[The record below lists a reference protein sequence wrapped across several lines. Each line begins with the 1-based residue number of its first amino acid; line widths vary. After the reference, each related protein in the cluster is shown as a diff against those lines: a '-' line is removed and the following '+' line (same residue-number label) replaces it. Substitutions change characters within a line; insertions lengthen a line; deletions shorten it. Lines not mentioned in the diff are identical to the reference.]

1 MNAAAAVAARL
12 GKAALTLLAVV
23 VVSFLLIR
31 LAPGDPAQMLAGD
44 SGSADAAFVAEIRRD
59 LGLDQGLDVQL
70 SRYLKAVLRLDFG
83 VSYREKRP
91 VADMVLERLP
101 STLLLTTSA
110 LVFSI
115 VAGIALGA
123 LAARRPGSLLDG
135 AITAVSVTF
144 FAMPMFWVGLMF
156 IIVFAVRL
164 GWLPSY
170 GMVDASAEAQGGWA
184 ALADLLKHMVL
195 PVLTLGLYY
204 MSILARV
211 SRAALLQVAGADFI
225 RTARAKGLSPGLI
238 WRDHLFRNALLP
250 ILTVVAL
257 QAAQLVGGSVLVET
271 VFAWPGIGRFAFEA
285 LMTRDYNV
293 LLAVFILTSFG
304 VIVVNLLADM
314 LYQAIDPRIDRASAT

>member
-23 VVSFLLIR
+23 IVSFLLIR

-44 SGSADAAFVAEIRRD
+44 SGSADAAFVAEIRKD
-59 LGLDQGLDVQL
+59 LGLDRGLDVQL
-70 SRYLKAVLRLDFG
+70 ASYLKAVARLDFG

-101 STLLLTTSA
+101 STLLLTISA
-110 LVFSI
+110 LAFSI

-123 LAARRPGSLLDG
+123 LAARRPGALLDG
-135 AITAVSVTF
+135 AITTLSVTF

-156 IIVFAVRL
+156 IIVFAVQL

-170 GMVDASAEAQGGWA
+170 GMSDPTADAQGGWA
-184 ALADLLKHMVL
+184 ALADLLKHLVL

-204 MSILARV
+204 MAILARV

-225 RTARAKGLSPGLI
+225 RTARAKGLSPGRI
-238 WRDHLFRNALLP
+238 WRDHLLRNALLP
-250 ILTVVAL
+250 IITVVAL

-314 LYQAIDPRIDRASAT
+314 VYRAIDPRIQRAAAS